1 VVAGGLGTMAAAPAL
16 ARARIDVQA
25 YEQAH
30 QLTET
35 SADVSLAPNG
45 LRMLKRLGVGEGG
58 LRRRP
63 AEAAPAAAG
72 DRSPPADAHR
82 RAFL

>member
-1 VVAGGLGTMAAAPAL
+1 MAAALAL
-16 ARARIDVQA
+16 ARAGIDVQA

-45 LRMLKRLGVGEGG
+45 LRMLKRLG
-58 LRRRP
+58 LAR
-63 AEAAPAAAG
+63 APAAACRG
-72 DRSPPADAHR
+72 CARCGR
-82 RAFL
+82 RPFATC